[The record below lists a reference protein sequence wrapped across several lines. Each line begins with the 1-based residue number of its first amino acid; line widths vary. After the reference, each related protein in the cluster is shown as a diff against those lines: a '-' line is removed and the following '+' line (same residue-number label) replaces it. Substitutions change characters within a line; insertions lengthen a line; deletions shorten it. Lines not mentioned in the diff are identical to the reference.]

1 MNDCVYDLANT
12 LTIVK
17 LETKNWLTGFERK
30 KIAVHVALQMY
41 KNRLSDTFFTL
52 LTAERNDAIT
62 YFRLEHM
69 KDGKTEISELPDD
82 QGYEGAQIIQTV
94 ALSLTNTLPAL
105 NLQVWARK
113 VKKES

>member
-52 LTAERNDAIT
+52 LTAERDEVIAS
-62 YFRLEHM
+62 FKLEHM
-69 KDGKTEISELPDD
+69 KDGIRDIIKLPDD
-82 QGYEGAQIIQTV
+82 QGYEDAHIIQTV
-94 ALSLTNTLPAL
+94 TISLTNTLPAL
-105 NLQVWARK
+105 TLQFWAGK
-113 VKKES
+113 VKK